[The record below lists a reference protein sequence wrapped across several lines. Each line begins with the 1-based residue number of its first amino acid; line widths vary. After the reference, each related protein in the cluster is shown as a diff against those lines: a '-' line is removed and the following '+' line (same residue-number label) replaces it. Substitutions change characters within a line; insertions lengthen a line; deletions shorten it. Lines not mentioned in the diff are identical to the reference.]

1 MTPPTNIKKYRKWKK
16 EQYQLIEY
24 DLKQKGDIIEKVSPF
39 YSAATGDKR
48 QVKHYQYSTKIAI
61 VIKC

>member
-24 DLKQKGDIIEKVSPF
+24 DLKQKGEIIEKVSPL
-39 YSAATGDKR
+39 YSAATGD
-48 QVKHYQYSTKIAI
+48 TKTSDAISILPVFEI
-61 VIKC
+61 VIV